1 MVETI
6 FQQPLFKEFILPFL
20 LSFILVFAL
29 LEKTKILGENKKIL
43 NAVIAFVAGITLVT
57 AIFPK
62 EVITNLILFL
72 TISMIVVFIVMGLW
86 TFIVEDDSSF
96 KSSKVVKWFLIIGV
110 GIGLLFLIIWT
121 LRVQTGLLDWISDRE
136 WASPFWTNL
145 IFIFVVVIA
154 LVLVLINPASRGERD

>member
-96 KSSKVVKWFLIIGV
+96 KSSKVIKWFLIIGV

>member
-96 KSSKVVKWFLIIGV
+96 KSSKVIKWFLIIGV

-154 LVLVLINPASRGERD
+154 LVLSNGFF